1 MGVGIRKMENNKR
14 QTISVTLATYNE
26 QDFLEDCLKS
36 VAGWVDEIVIVDG
49 HSTDKT
55 VEIAK
60 KYKAK
65 VLLRENNPI
74 FHVQKQIANET
85 AKSDWILQLDADER
99 VPENLKNE
107 ILMLLAGKS
116 FGVDSWISPIK
127 SLISGFLPV
136 FAKPSSLNNPA
147 SAYWL
152 PRTNFFLGKYLKNTG
167 QYPDPVIRLFQRG
180 KAYLPAKSVHEQMV
194 VEGETGWLKNDLLH
208 YATPTFDRYLL
219 REERY
224 SSLTATELKS
234 QKLKINLLNTIN
246 YLFLKPAGTFLR
258 LFFRYRGF
266 MDGFPGF
273 VFSLYSG
280 LHFAFAYMKLWEIY
294 KKEDLALK

>member
-1 MGVGIRKMENNKR
+1 MPNPKR

-26 QDFLEDCLKS
+26 QEFLEDCLKS
-36 VAGWVDEIVIVDG
+36 VAEWVDEIVIVDG

-107 ILMLLAGKS
+107 ILILLAGKS
-116 FGVDSWISPIK
+116 FGSDSWISPIK
-127 SLISGFLPV
+127 SLINSFLPI

-152 PRTNFFLGKYLKNTG
+152 TRTNFFLGKFLKNTG

-194 VEGETGWLKNDLLH
+194 VEGEIGWLKNDLLH

-219 REERY
+219 REDRY
-224 SSLTATELKS
+224 SSLTATELKN
-234 QKLKINLLNTIN
+234 QKLKINLVNTVN
-246 YLFLKPAGTFLR
+246 YLFLKPAGTFLG

-280 LHFAFAYMKLWEIY
+280 LHFAFAYMKLWEKY